1 LIKYESPIKGLLAPD
16 AYKGMDIPDAIPGT
30 ANSPP
35 VSGSVYIGAPLPND
49 DLGQYISSQ
58 NVDAVPEHDETKSGR
73 RAFLFTPISQLKG
86 GGGST
91 NTVYATGPAVPHGTI
106 SHVPAKPIA
115 DIPGLTPL
123 VARNT
128 NILINHEEKQQLQ
141 QLQQQQHQ
149 QLYKKTSTPT
159 PTSIAPTGTTYHTS
173 MSTYSNLLVG
183 GTLAYG
189 LNESIG
195 ELGQFVNKKRKIG
208 NNGKQDEEILFYRAP
223 PLKLVGNKII
233 TNSNVELGHSATY
246 LAWKLKQNKSN

>member
-1 LIKYESPIKGLLAPD
+1 MLAPD
-16 AYKGMDIPDAIPGT
+16 AYKGMEIPDAIPGT

-128 NILINHEEKQQLQ
+128 NILINREEKHQLPGSYKLLQEQIQENQAKKQQEQQLQ

-149 QLYKKTSTPT
+149 QLYKRHLHQHLQVLRQL
-159 PTSIAPTGTTYHTS
+159 G
-173 MSTYSNLLVG
+173 LLTIRRCQHIRTFWLEVLLLMG
-183 GTLAYG
+183 
-189 LNESIG
+189 
-195 ELGQFVNKKRKIG
+195 
-208 NNGKQDEEILFYRAP
+208 
-223 PLKLVGNKII
+223 
-233 TNSNVELGHSATY
+233 
-246 LAWKLKQNKSN
+246 